1 MIYIGIGVIISFL
14 IPFPISFVVYLLIFL
29 VLNVI
34 RTDLNL
40 RKSGMKDGIRGLYR
54 SVSSGFG
61 SNGISKNVYHNA
73 IKFLCMN
80 CGKEHKRRACP
91 RCGSTAVRAAQKIL
105 LTTKF
110 AVNTISTLVSFVCA
124 LSPLSFQ
131 YPSTITNRT
140 ITCHLLTS

>member
-1 MIYIGIGVIISFL
+1 MGNGLRDSNNPNNDTHNVRTDYLKWFMIYIGIGVIISFL

-91 RCGSTAVRAAQKIL
+91 RCGSTAVRAA
-105 LTTKF
+105 
-110 AVNTISTLVSFVCA
+110 
-124 LSPLSFQ
+124 
-131 YPSTITNRT
+131 
-140 ITCHLLTS
+140 